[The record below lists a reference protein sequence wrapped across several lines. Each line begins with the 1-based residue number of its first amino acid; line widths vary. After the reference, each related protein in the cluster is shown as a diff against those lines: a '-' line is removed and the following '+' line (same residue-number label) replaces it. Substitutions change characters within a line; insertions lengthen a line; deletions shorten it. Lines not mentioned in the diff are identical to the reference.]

1 MYQLFLNVPIFEC
14 KKPHHSIHRKMML
27 HFAVLKKYKEQL
39 SIHYIYTY
47 ILTSVI
53 LLLKA

>member
-27 HFAVLKKYKEQL
+27 HFAVLKKYKEQIYPYIIY
-39 SIHYIYTY
+39 IHTY
-47 ILTSVI
+47 LHR
-53 LLLKA
+53 